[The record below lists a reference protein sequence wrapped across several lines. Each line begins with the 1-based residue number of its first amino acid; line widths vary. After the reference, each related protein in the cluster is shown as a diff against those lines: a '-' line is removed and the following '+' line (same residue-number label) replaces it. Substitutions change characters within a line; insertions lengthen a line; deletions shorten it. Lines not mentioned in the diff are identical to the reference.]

1 MKRLEKGVFLFV
13 FLDFFVILC
22 YKDRWHRRRPC
33 LVSTVMTAFIACSI
47 LMTTGE
53 GRHKIV

>member
-13 FLDFFVILC
+13 FLDFFAILC
-22 YKDRWHRRRPC
+22 YKDRWRRRRS
-33 LVSTVMTAFIACSI
+33 LVSTVMTAFIAW
-47 LMTTGE
+47 LNQMDTGE